1 MTENERQAA
10 CTISREE
17 IEPLYRQV
25 EAELK
30 ARRISGRTLDSA
42 LTFIGKVLPALSGFE
57 SAAQIA
63 ILGIACYNAGV
74 KSEQAKQDAERK
86 KLRVKLATDPAE
98 AYRQGAKHYIDATKG
113 TDACKAQRDLCFTI
127 WKQWRAGKWQDQPE
141 QGGES

>member
-25 EAELK
+25 AAELK
-30 ARRISGRTLDSA
+30 ARRISRQTLDSA

-74 KSEQAKQDAERK
+74 KSEQE
-86 KLRVKLATDPAE
+86 
-98 AYRQGAKHYIDATKG
+98 KHSDTKG
-113 TDACKAQRDLCFTI
+113 
-127 WKQWRAGKWQDQPE
+127 GK
-141 QGGES
+141 S